1 MGEFKKAVDCCVLL
15 NHWNIATEMAEKYG
29 YVQVEGLLHQN
40 ANELLNKNKRLEAAE
55 LYQKANRNTEA
66 AKILSGI
73 AEQLIDR
80 DSKPLYIKKLY
91 VMAALEVDLYKKRL
105 VDATMTGQNAST
117 TKVRMLILRHWSP

>member
-1 MGEFKKAVDCCVLL
+1 
-15 NHWNIATEMAEKYG
+15 MAEKHG
-29 YVQVEGLLHQN
+29 YMQVEGLLHQN

-55 LYQKANRNTEA
+55 LYRKANRNTDA

-73 AEQLIDR
+73 ADQLIDR

-91 VMAALEVDLYKKRL
+91 VMAALEVDSYKKRL

-117 TKVRMLILRHWSP
+117 TKVISIISIDFGLFDNQRHQYKFLKNIE